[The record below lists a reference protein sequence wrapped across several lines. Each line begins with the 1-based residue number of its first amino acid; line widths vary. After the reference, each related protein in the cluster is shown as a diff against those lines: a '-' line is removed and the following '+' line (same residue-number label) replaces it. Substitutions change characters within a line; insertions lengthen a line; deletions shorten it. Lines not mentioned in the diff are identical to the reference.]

1 MSQMSQRINSPIS
14 TPELERRW
22 ALVRKAMEE
31 WEIDVLLM
39 QNNNDHMGG
48 YTKYFT
54 DVPASNGYP
63 DTVVFPADGLMTVVK
78 QGPFGLEKEIDPSGS
93 DGFNRGVGQI
103 MTTPSYESAPYT
115 KNYDPEL
122 VCRVLGDYAGGTI
135 GLVGTYQMSFA
146 LVEYIK
152 SEIPNT
158 KFIEASEMVDRVKII
173 KSTEELELIRGTAS
187 QQDSQ
192 MTAVIEKIEPGMRD
206 SDVAAIAQ
214 FEGNLLGS
222 EQGVYLCQSYTFGE
236 PTEIGPRHI
245 QDRVINEGD
254 IFNMLVE
261 SNGPGGYFTEIG
273 RTIVVG
279 DATDNVIETLE
290 SELAF
295 TLEAQRFTL
304 NMLRPGAKCSEIWE
318 AFNQFMT
325 ENSKQE
331 EGRLYCHGQGY
342 DMVERPLVRFDET
355 INISE
360 NMNIVCHPG
369 YKTDSVF
376 SWICDNYIVGEN
388 GVRES
393 IHKLPQKI
401 FRSGE
406 VSLY

>member
-1 MSQMSQRINSPIS
+1 
-14 TPELERRW
+14 
-22 ALVRKAMEE
+22 
-31 WEIDVLLM
+31 
-39 QNNNDHMGG
+39 
-48 YTKYFT
+48 
-54 DVPASNGYP
+54 
-63 DTVVFPADGLMTVVK
+63 
-78 QGPFGLEKEIDPSGS
+78 
-93 DGFNRGVGQI
+93 
-103 MTTPSYESAPYT
+103 
-115 KNYDPEL
+115 
-122 VCRVLGDYAGGTI
+122 
-135 GLVGTYQMSFA
+135 
-146 LVEYIK
+146 
-152 SEIPNT
+152 
-158 KFIEASEMVDRVKII
+158 
-173 KSTEELELIRGTAS
+173 
-187 QQDSQ
+187 

-318 AFNQFMT
+318 AFTQFMT

-369 YKTDSVF
+369 YKTDRVF